1 VRSGSH
7 GAGDLSPASFAA
19 ALHVDMSIPNF
30 GIQEYMGHREPA
42 NEVFTSSYTFND
54 GYMHPGDVPGI
65 GVEFN
70 EEAAA
75 RFPFD
80 PKYLPINRR
89 LDGSVHDW

>member
-1 VRSGSH
+1 MRRLSVSRVRSRT
-7 GAGDLSPASFAA
+7 
-19 ALHVDMSIPNF
+19 
-30 GIQEYMGHREPA
+30 GHREPA
-42 NEVFTSSYTFND
+42 NEVFTSSYTFHD
-54 GYMHPGDVPGI
+54 GYMHPGDAPGI

-75 RFPFD
+75 GFPFD